1 MSARN
6 YSTRLAGQIGENLMV
21 AELGRRG
28 IIATALAGNVPDID
42 VLAFANNRSVA
53 IQVKTVRRGDIQL
66 DASRYLRIA
75 FDDKKQ
81 FVTGLNEEID
91 RDLIFAVVAI
101 GSCYGED
108 KFFIFKQGYLQDII
122 HRNHMWFLQRNNNVR
137 PKSPMSTH
145 CVYRLTD
152 IATAL
157 NQWSI
162 IQDALGGEK

>member
-1 MSARN
+1 M
-6 YSTRLAGQIGENLMV
+6 
-21 AELGRRG
+21 
-28 IIATALAGNVPDID
+28 VPDID

-66 DASRYLRIA
+66 DALRYLRIA

-81 FVTGLNEEID
+81 IVTGLNDTID

-101 GSCYGED
+101 GSQYGD
-108 KFFIFKQGYLQDII
+108 DRFFIFKQGFLQDII
-122 HRNHMWFLQRNNNVR
+122 HRNHTYFLERNNKIR

-145 CVYRLTD
+145 CVYRLAD
-152 IATAL
+152 IEAAL

-162 IQDALGGEK
+162 IQNALGMIEIA

>member
-1 MSARN
+1 
-6 YSTRLAGQIGENLMV
+6 MV

-122 HRNHMWFLQRNNNVR
+122 YRNHTSFLHRNNNVR

-145 CVYRLTD
+145 CAYRLTD
-152 IATAL
+152 IGTAL

-162 IQDALGGEK
+162 IQDALGGEW